1 MRESQQM
8 ISVVIATHNGTP
20 TLPLMLAALKAV
32 ELPAEGVEIIAVDN
46 ASDDASAALLAEY
59 QDALPLTVLSEPRR
73 GKSFA
78 LNRALAAARGDL
90 VVFADD
96 DILPDPQW
104 LEAYRTAAE
113 RQPDCDLFAGQV
125 RHFWQKEPPRW
136 LCRLAA
142 EGRSYAGTP
151 IDLAEGP
158 ADVSVFKGL
167 NFMARR
173 RVLESVMFSE
183 RPGLNFG
190 DTAGSAGGEDSAFV
204 HEALV
209 QGYRARYVPAACVK
223 HIVRPYQVGLA
234 PVLRRYLRIGRAMT
248 LSNPDQFDPEGAQ
261 LFGYP
266 RYIFKSVPRDL
277 LRALRHWVAGNSHAA
292 AGELIG
298 VAMTCG
304 RAQQWRRGRA
314 GTRRAEKLSKEGV

>member
-1 MRESQQM
+1 MRESRNM

-20 TLPLMLAALKAV
+20 TLPLMLEALKRV

-46 ASDDASAALLAEY
+46 ASDDGTGALLARHAE
-59 QDALPLTVLSEPRR
+59 ALPLTVLSEPRR

-78 LNRALAAARGDL
+78 LNRALAVARGDL
-90 VVFADD
+90 VIFADD
-96 DILPDPQW
+96 DILPEPQW
-104 LEAYRTAAE
+104 LEAYRETAE
-113 RQPDCDLFAGQV
+113 RYAETDLFAGQV
-125 RHFWQKEPPRW
+125 RHFWQKEPPQW
-136 LCRLAA
+136 LRRLAQ

-151 IDLAEGP
+151 IDLPAGP

-173 RVLESVMFSE
+173 RVLASVRFSE

-190 DTAGSAGGEDSAFV
+190 DSAGSAGGEDSAFV
-204 HEALV
+204 HDALTR
-209 QGYRARYVPAACVK
+209 GYRARYVPAACVK

-248 LSNPDQFDPEGAQ
+248 LSNPEQFDPRRR

-266 RYIFKSVPRDL
+266 RYIFKAVPRDL
-277 LRALRHWVAGNSHAA
+277 LRSLRHWAGGDSYAA
-292 AGELIG
+292 AGDLIG

-304 RAQQWRRGRA
+304 RAQQWRRARTGGGA
-314 GTRRAEKLSKEGV
+314 AEKLSEERV

>member
-1 MRESQQM
+1 M

-20 TLPLMLAALKAV
+20 TLPLMLEALKAAAMP
-32 ELPAEGVEIIAVDN
+32 EDGVEIIAVDN
-46 ASDDASAALLAEY
+46 ASDDATAALLERHTP
-59 QDALPLTVLSEPRR
+59 DLPLKVLSEPRP

-96 DILPDPQW
+96 DILPAPQW
-104 LEAYRTAAE
+104 LEAYRLAAA
-113 RQPDCDLFAGQV
+113 RQPDVDLFAGQV
-125 RHFWQKEPPRW
+125 RHFWQKPPPQW
-136 LCRLAA
+136 LKRLAE

-151 IDLAEGP
+151 LDLPEGP

-167 NFMARR
+167 NFMVRR
-173 RVLESVMFSE
+173 RVLESVKFSE

-204 HEALV
+204 HEALL
-209 QGYRARYVPAACVK
+209 QGYRARFVPQACVQ

-234 PVLRRYLRIGRAMT
+234 PVLRRYLRIGRAMS

-261 LFGYP
+261 LLGYP
-266 RYIFKSVPRDL
+266 RYIFKSIPRDL
-277 LRALRHWVAGNSHAA
+277 LRALRHWTAGNSHAA
-292 AGELIG
+292 ADKLIG
-298 VAMTCG
+298 IAMTCG

-314 GTRRAEKLSKEGV
+314 GARRAERLSNEGA